1 MSGGLDNKRG
11 KVGESI
17 LLPTDKFSWMS
28 VKITIEDDND
38 HAIIWIV

>member
-17 LLPTDKFSWMS
+17 LLPTDKFTWMS
-28 VKITIEDDND
+28 VEITFEDDND
-38 HAIIWIV
+38 YAIIWIV